1 MERGIWSTT
10 QTESPENETAHGMKI
25 LNRREI
31 NSQMSRAE
39 CVNWCCG
46 GPDSRRDQRWIRV
59 SVISLS
65 LWQLVWWWWWCNQLR
80 TRTRR
85 MLLIWR
91 NRPSSPSTALTHHLI
106 DWSNGSHMLRC
117 DLENSAI
124 TSTATTWYH
133 LLLLYRLKATAS
145 P

>member
-1 MERGIWSTT
+1 MNKGVGYILIPMAASVVVVVVQSIEDEDA
-10 QTESPENETAHGMKI
+10 QDAAHLKK
-25 LNRREI
+25 
-31 NSQMSRAE
+31 S
-39 CVNWCCG
+39 
-46 GPDSRRDQRWIRV
+46 
-59 SVISLS
+59 SV
-65 LWQLVWWWWWCNQLR
+65 V
-80 TRTRR
+80 
-85 MLLIWR
+85 
-91 NRPSSPSTALTHHLI
+91 PSTALTHHLI